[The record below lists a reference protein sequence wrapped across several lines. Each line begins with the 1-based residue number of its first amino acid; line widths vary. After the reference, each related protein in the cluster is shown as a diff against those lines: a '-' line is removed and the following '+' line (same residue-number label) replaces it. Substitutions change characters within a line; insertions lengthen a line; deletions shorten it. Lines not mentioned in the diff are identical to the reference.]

1 LQAGLAPDGQK
12 RLAPAQV
19 GLRFQGAPGLEVLTH
34 PSHGGHTE
42 TGELRNFSG
51 AFALFVKADDS
62 FADRK
67 RDRSHGH
74 NLPQRPAFVKLYY
87 LWKCFSE
94 DGASLVNEVPCKTAG
109 CGFAFDCSNPTPS
122 ASLDFLFLYF

>member
-1 LQAGLAPDGQK
+1 VPDGQK

-87 LWKCFSE
+87 LWKCFKIGFDLYTQGSN
-94 DGASLVNEVPCKTAG
+94 DFSWSG
-109 CGFAFDCSNPTPS
+109 CFFLACLEIVAFHI
-122 ASLDFLFLYF
+122 